1 MTVPYRA
8 HVNERTLLNLPGFH
22 SGAFAT
28 STSRTR
34 ANAASGTASTASGLP
49 VRLRRQL
56 RAAPDARALG
66 LRQAHLARVRPAQG
80 GLPRELAPH
89 KLDTLVVALRVF
101 REALLRTPGG
111 AASRSPGPPDTV
123 AERRGARLQS
133 AYTAVRVC
141 PVSLQL

>member
-56 RAAPDARALG
+56 RAAHDARALG
-66 LRQAHLARVRPAQG
+66 LRQAISLEFDLHSEG
-80 GLPRELAPH
+80 YRENSLH
-89 KLDTLVVALRVF
+89 KADTLLGALHRF
-101 REALLRTPGG
+101 RDALAAEADLY
-111 AASRSPGPPDTV
+111 AAREI
-123 AERRGARLQS
+123 ARKEARR
-133 AYTAVRVC
+133 
-141 PVSLQL
+141 